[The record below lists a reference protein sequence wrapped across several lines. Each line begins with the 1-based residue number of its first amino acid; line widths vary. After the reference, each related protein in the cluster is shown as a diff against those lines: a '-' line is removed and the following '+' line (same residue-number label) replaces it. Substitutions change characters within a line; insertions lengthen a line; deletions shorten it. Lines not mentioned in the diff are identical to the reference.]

1 MSIYVPQPMR
11 FYYKGCLKS
20 CWGLLYLRMYLDW
33 RSIYD
38 LPWALLLLL
47 MEPWHSIFNALC
59 TLTHNFGLGAI
70 KLMPIE
76 HYICVEEK
84 LLYHDLDGVDTWG
97 LKYYIRHQ
105 EGNVSIFIKMLFLN
119 YFLKTFLPPTFSDGI
134 YYVLNTCLHY
144 WSSLVRH
151 VAKNQSTIQM
161 LLLLTY
167 SLLV

>member
-1 MSIYVPQPMR
+1 MLEILLGFTLFAHVSRLKKKHIWSSIC
-11 FYYKGCLKS
+11 FITAIDG
-20 CWGLLYLRMYLDW
+20 
-33 RSIYD
+33 
-38 LPWALLLLL
+38 A
-47 MEPWHSIFNALC
+47 WHSIFNALC
-59 TLTHNFGLGAI
+59 TLTHNFGSGAI
-70 KLMPIE
+70 KLVPIE

-84 LLYHDLDGVDTWG
+84 LLYHDLDGIDTWG
-97 LKYYIRHQ
+97 LKYYVTHQ
-105 EGNVSIFIKMLFLN
+105 KGNVSIFIKMLFLN
-119 YFLKTFLPPTFSDGI
+119 YFLKTFLPPAFSDGI